1 MNNCTGPSDTT
12 CCDHN
17 VPANPVVHPLLL
29 KNEMVKEN
37 ETLTS
42 LEIYQETGVINNEIF
57 KNIFIKWIESK
68 LY

>member
-1 MNNCTGPSDTT
+1 
-12 CCDHN
+12 
-17 VPANPVVHPLLL
+17 
-29 KNEMVKEN
+29 MVKEN

-42 LEIYQETGVINNEIF
+42 LEIYQETGVIHNEMF